1 MKKEKKGFSKL
12 LFYKR
17 GELNLSLREIAEQTN
32 IHPSYLWRL
41 EMDDARS
48 PSFEVVCKL
57 IEVLSLDVK
66 EVFDAFGYGYL
77 LNHVK
82 TEDVLIGKI
91 QNEVKRA
98 VAEEGFG
105 YVSRIVELIEEEKR
119 KLMCSSS

>member
-41 EMDDARS
+41 EMDDSKS

-57 IEVLSLDVK
+57 IEVLGLDVK

-77 LNHVK
+77 LNHLEE
-82 TEDVLIGKI
+82 EDFLAGKV
-91 QNEVKRA
+91 QSEVKRA
-98 VAEEGFG
+98 MREEGFHYIG
-105 YVSRIVELIEEEKR
+105 RIVEIIEEGK
-119 KLMCSSS
+119 KKTYVQP